1 MRKNRRNFAVLL
13 LAIGLAMMLGVY
25 TFAEGTEKPEFSQGN
40 EFASELPTESE
51 RLTESKKMGSDS
63 VGFFDRISEYL
74 TGDKLAQ
81 TVTFAY
87 NIFCTILLV
96 VMKRSTTHSSRDLLK
111 IVTAD
116 NKSAK
121 EMMNKLAE
129 VYNANEKEV
138 GELKQEIIKLR
149 EEHEVKTVTTEQ
161 FTAVLEGIRDI
172 GVVLQTIYQ
181 NSSTVPVVIKNEVI
195 KKIAE
200 LNDIIDKAEEKGAE
214 NDE

>member
-1 MRKNRRNFAVLL
+1 MRKIKRILAVLL
-13 LAIGLAMMLGVY
+13 LAIGVVMMLGVY
-25 TFAEGTEKPEFSQGN
+25 AFAKDAENATVLQEN
-40 EFASELPTESE
+40 EFVGEPPTESE
-51 RLTESKKMGSDS
+51 GLTDGKNTGSDS

-96 VMKRSTTHSSRDLLK
+96 VMKRSTTHSSRALLK

-161 FTAVLEGIRDI
+161 FTAALEGIRDI
-172 GVVLQTIYQ
+172 GAVLQTIYQ
-181 NSSTVPVVIKNEVI
+181 NSSTIPVVIKNEVI

-200 LNDIIDKAEEKGAE
+200 LNAIVDKAEEKEG
-214 NDE
+214 